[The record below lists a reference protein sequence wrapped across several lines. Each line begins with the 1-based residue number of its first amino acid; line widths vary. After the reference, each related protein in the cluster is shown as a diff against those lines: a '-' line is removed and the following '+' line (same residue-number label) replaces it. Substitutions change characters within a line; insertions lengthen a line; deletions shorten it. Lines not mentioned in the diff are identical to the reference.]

1 MVQLLL
7 PLWPHCFDVI
17 LNYFALVN
25 VSIPKY
31 ENITADKITI
41 ICLSIIREMHVNKQK
56 VPSIS
61 FYFGLHLFQMF
72 N

>member
-7 PLWPHCFDVI
+7 PLWPHSFDVI

-25 VSIPKY
+25 ISIPKY
-31 ENITADKITI
+31 ENITVDKIT

-56 VPSIS
+56 VPIS
-61 FYFGLHLFQMF
+61 FYFGLHLFKMF